1 MDNSLVLYSGIL
13 LLGTFLSAISQAI
26 LKKAAMKTY
35 DSKIAEY
42 LNPSVIFAYGLFFLT
57 TLMCIFAYR
66 VVPLSFGPVLEST
79 SYLYVTVLGVLLFKE
94 KITFKKIFALALI
107 LIGVAVYATGV

>member
-1 MDNSLVLYSGIL
+1 MDESLILYSGIL

-42 LNPSVIFAYGLFFLT
+42 LNLPVISAYGLFFLT
-57 TLMCIFAYR
+57 TFMCIFAYR
-66 VVPLSFGPVLEST
+66 VVPLSFGPVLELT

-94 KITFKKIFALALI
+94 KITLKKILALAFI